1 MELTMNY
8 EATEIFP
15 LCDESKRRI
24 QNLTLDETFAVCAFL
39 GKEIKKHGSIDP
51 MLQAVYEEGVKRIFN
66 TELTTT

>member
-8 EATEIFP
+8 ETTEIFP

-24 QNLTLDETFAVCAFL
+24 QNMTLDETFAVCAFL

>member
-1 MELTMNY
+1 MNY
-8 EATEIFP
+8 EATETFP

-24 QNLTLDETFAVCAFL
+24 QNMTLDETFAVCAFL
-39 GKEIKKHGSIDP
+39 KNEIKKHGSIDP